1 MSSDTKDKVETILIM
16 GDVHIPN
23 RIDALPEAIKSVL
36 TNSKIKPNRIICTGN
51 FGTMETYRF
60 FKSLLAKGCE
70 ANFHC
75 VKNDF
80 QETSLS
86 FPEKISVKSN
96 GITIGVING
105 YQIVPYADLTELALH
120 QKLLQCDIMVSG
132 FTHIAGVFQFE
143 GKWFINPGTISG
155 AFSSLK
161 NNPNPSFMILVT
173 HGDNAIL
180 HLYQL
185 NPSTGAFDISK
196 IEINK

>member
-1 MSSDTKDKVETILIM
+1 MATTNKDAKETILIM

-23 RIDALPEAIKSVL
+23 RIDALPEAIKNVL
-36 TNSKIKPNRIICTGN
+36 TSAKIKPNRIISTGN
-51 FGTMETYRF
+51 FGTMNEYRF

-70 ANFHC
+70 NNFHC

-80 QETSLS
+80 QETMLS
-86 FPEKISVKSN
+86 FPETITVKSN

-105 YQIVPYADLTELALH
+105 YQIVPWGDLTELAS
-120 QKLLQCDIMVSG
+120 QSKLLHCDIMVSG
-132 FTHIAGVFQFE
+132 FTHIAGVYQFE

-173 HGDNAIL
+173 QGEKAIL

-185 NPSTGAFDISK
+185 NPSTQTFDISK
-196 IEINK
+196 IEITK